1 MIIYMWVQERVS
13 TFASTYIY
21 VYICSDVVL
30 LDSCAMA
37 YASYNGERVS
47 CNSTMAYASSDG
59 DSWCEYMYIYIYSIY
74 ALTNTIKDASKMC
87 STDIW
92 NRVCAKENQ
101 LMSLQ
106 LPDAYCGILCAPYI
120 GVWLPDFLS
129 LIYDLFIE
137 DYYALLVISMLV
149 QTNITAY
156 ARPGTST
163 QAHCVISNL
172 SVVSSCQGRFIFW
185 LVTSFV

>member
-1 MIIYMWVQERVS
+1 
-13 TFASTYIY
+13 
-21 VYICSDVVL
+21 
-30 LDSCAMA
+30 
-37 YASYNGERVS
+37 
-47 CNSTMAYASSDG
+47 
-59 DSWCEYMYIYIYSIY
+59 
-74 ALTNTIKDASKMC
+74 
-87 STDIW
+87 
-92 NRVCAKENQ
+92 
-101 LMSLQ
+101 MSLQ

-172 SVVSSCQGRFIFW
+172 SVLCFSQGRFIFD
-185 LVTSFV
+185 FICFM

>member
-1 MIIYMWVQERVS
+1 MLCFWTLVRWRMLPTMEKEYLAIARWPMLLPMGTVDVN
-13 TFASTYIY
+13 
-21 VYICSDVVL
+21 IC
-30 LDSCAMA
+30 
-37 YASYNGERVS
+37 
-47 CNSTMAYASSDG
+47 
-59 DSWCEYMYIYIYSIY
+59 IYIYSIY

-92 NRVCAKENQ
+92 NRVCAKESQ

-137 DYYALLVISMLV
+137 DYYALLVISILV

>member
-1 MIIYMWVQERVS
+1 MNYGRLCIICCLFFGCTGVAWPPSVILTEVDDGS
-13 TFASTYIY
+13 TNIRST
-21 VYICSDVVL
+21 
-30 LDSCAMA
+30 
-37 YASYNGERVS
+37 
-47 CNSTMAYASSDG
+47 
-59 DSWCEYMYIYIYSIY
+59 
-74 ALTNTIKDASKMC
+74 
-87 STDIW
+87 
-92 NRVCAKENQ
+92 ENYGHL

-106 LPDAYCGILCAPYI
+106 LPDAYCGILGAPYI

-129 LIYDLFIE
+129 LTYDLFIE

-172 SVVSSCQGRFIFW
+172 RMSNESVWRCLIH
-185 LVTSFV
+185 LVFFPFLCCDVLLLLALPFSVCLCMLGS